1 VHRAPS
7 SLLSLASASALLCAL
22 AVAPHGLA
30 AAAGASAGVSPA
42 PAVSSPT
49 SAVPPGAFEVW
60 RAVQEHYRGLAAY
73 RDHGVLEVT
82 RPGEAPLRFSFTT
95 AAGPGGAFHFELVPD
110 GAAPGAARRLWRTA
124 GGEEAGTAFLYDAG
138 RGEYAPADP
147 VAALARLGDPGGLD
161 ALLVPALLVGAGG
174 SLPRP
179 AGAVVEGAEP
189 CSEAGSGVGSATREA
204 DARDPVP
211 AVICHRLRLALP
223 AGELSLWVEVGEPA
237 VWRAELRRSEGR
249 DAVAEAAVAAGL
261 VTRGAGAAHGASV
274 VRVWHR
280 PEPAADAA
288 PPRAAELA
296 PPAGAVEVAEL
307 PVPPTAPA
315 PAATARLGGETPA
328 ATFGDVV
335 NVRLATFVVRV
346 LDGDGEPV
354 RGLGPEDFVVSLG
367 EERVPVAAVDWVSS
381 AYPEA
386 PEEGPGEA
394 AAGLPAA
401 APRELAGPERAAA
414 VPGKLVVLFVQA
426 DFNALRIHGHLKFL
440 PFVRDLLDSLAPAD
454 RVALVSFDSHLK
466 LWHDFTTD
474 REAVHDAVYRAVRFG
489 NDPPQLRDSERR
501 HRGPSLAARLDPAA
515 AKDAPWAEKGLELVA
530 EALAPLPG
538 EKAIVF
544 LGWGLGRWGFG
555 GFRPRHGYW
564 QPAVDALTR
573 ANATVFVLDVADAAY
588 HTLEIGLRQ
597 IAAATGG
604 TYDKTAVFPV
614 QATKRLARLLGGH
627 YLLTVDADA
636 LVAGDLDVQLVDLPR
651 GARVLMRPLRV
662 ETATR
667 P

>member
-1 VHRAPS
+1 MRQCRRRGPWIAV
-7 SLLSLASASALLCAL
+7 LICAL
-22 AVAPHGLA
+22 STVATA
-30 AAAGASAGVSPA
+30 E
-42 PAVSSPT
+42 T
-49 SAVPPGAFEVW
+49 SPGAFELW
-60 RAVQEHYRGLAAY
+60 QLVQEHYRNAAAY
-73 RDHGVLEVT
+73 RDRGVLEVA
-82 RPGEAPLRFSFTT
+82 RPGEEPLRFSFTT
-95 AAGPGGAFHFELVPD
+95 AAGPGGAFHFELVPE

-124 GGEEAGTAFLYDAG
+124 GGEGAGAALLYDAG
-138 RGEYAPADP
+138 RGEYAAADP
-147 VAALARLGDPGGLD
+147 VAVLARLGGPGGLD
-161 ALLVPALLVGAGG
+161 ALLVPALLAGAGD

-189 CSEAGSGVGSATREA
+189 CGGAETEPFSAAAGPS
-204 DARDPVP
+204 PP
-211 AVICHRLRLALP
+211 AACHRLTLALP
-223 AGELSLWVEVGEPA
+223 AGELRLWVGSGEPA
-237 VWRAELRRSEGR
+237 VWRLELRRSEGR
-249 DAVAEAAVAAGL
+249 DAVADAAAAAGL
-261 VTRGAGAAHGASV
+261 EPRGAGGAPGGQSV

-280 PEPAADAA
+280 HEPADRAA

-296 PPAGAVEVAEL
+296 PPPEAERVVELSIPA
-307 PVPPTAPA
+307 TAPA
-315 PAATARLGGETPA
+315 PVAAPRPAGGSDGPA
-328 ATFGDVV
+328 ATFGEVV

-346 LDGDGEPV
+346 LDGDGEPI

-367 EERVPVAAVDWVSS
+367 EERVPVAAVDWISS

-386 PEEGPGEA
+386 GEEREGVDPAEA
-394 AAGLPAA
+394 VEEPAA
-401 APRELAGPERAAA
+401 AERAAA
-414 VPGKLVVLFVQA
+414 LPGKLVVLFVQA
-426 DFNALRIHGHLKFL
+426 DFNALRIHGHLKLL
-440 PFVRDLLDSLAPAD
+440 PFVRDLLDSLAPGD

-466 LWHDFTTD
+466 LWRDFTTD
-474 REAVHDAVYRAVRFG
+474 REAVHGAVYQAVRFG
-489 NDPPQLRDSERR
+489 NDPPQLRDSERRR

-515 AKDAPWAEKGLELVA
+515 AKDAPWAEKGLELLA

-564 QPAVDALTR
+564 QPAVDALAR
-573 ANATVFVLDVADAAY
+573 ANATVFVLDIADAAS

-614 QATKRLARLLGGH
+614 QATKRLARLLGGY

-636 LVAGDLDVQLVDLPR
+636 PVAGDLDVQLTGLPR